1 VYDPEPRAKE
11 RVTCVN
17 ADKQK
22 SYRVNGVR
30 QKVWRMVWSILF
42 VCGGAYVGL
51 GLILLLFQSRY
62 LYFPERRIAMTPDSM
77 GLSYEPVEIETD
89 DGVTIAGWFVPA
101 EPSRGVVL
109 FCHGNAGNMSHRLD
123 SIRLFNRLELSTFIF
138 DYRGYGQSGG
148 KTTETGTYR
157 DVEAAWRYLLDE
169 REIEPT
175 EIVVFGRSL
184 GGAIASW
191 LAQEHTPA
199 ALIVESTFT
208 SVPDLAAKL
217 YPIYPVR
224 WIGRFNYNAAEY
236 VAKKKC
242 PVLVVHSR
250 DDDIIPFSHGR
261 QLFDAASEPKEF
273 LEIRGSHNEGFV
285 VSGKPYQ
292 DGLDA
297 FISRYIGTSE

>member
-1 VYDPEPRAKE
+1 MSPA
-11 RVTCVN
+11 
-17 ADKQK
+17 A
-22 SYRVNGVR
+22 
-30 QKVWRMVWSILF
+30 
-42 VCGGAYVGL
+42 VGL
-51 GLILLLFQSRY
+51 
-62 LYFPERRIAMTPDSM
+62 AH
-77 GLSYEPVEIETD
+77 EPVQFEAA
-89 DGVTIAGWFVPA
+89 DGVALDGWFIPA

-123 SIRLFNRLELSTFIF
+123 SIRLFNRLGLSTFIF

-148 KTTETGTYR
+148 RTTETGTYS
-157 DVEAAWRYLLDE
+157 DAEAAWRYLLDE
-169 REIEPT
+169 RGIDPAG
-175 EIVVFGRSL
+175 IVVFGRSL

-199 ALIVESTFT
+199 AVIVESTFT

-224 WIGRFNYNAAEY
+224 WLSRFNYNAAEY
-236 VAKKKC
+236 VARANC

-250 DDDIIPFSHGR
+250 NDDIIPFSHG
-261 QLFDAASEPKEF
+261 QLLFDAAGEPKQF
-273 LEIRGSHNEGFV
+273 LEIRGSHNDGFV

-297 FISRYIGTSE
+297 FISQHVGKSE